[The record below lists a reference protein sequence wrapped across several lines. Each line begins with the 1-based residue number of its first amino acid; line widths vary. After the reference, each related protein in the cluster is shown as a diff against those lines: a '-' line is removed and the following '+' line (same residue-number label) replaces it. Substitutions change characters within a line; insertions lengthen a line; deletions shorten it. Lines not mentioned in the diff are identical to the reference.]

1 VIDFKYN
8 TYIMSI
14 EEFLKDRR
22 FIIQIFTDV
31 GVKPEYLNY
40 LNDIIDD
47 LSKLPENMDLYE
59 DDPTRTKGQILVQ
72 IAFMLDQKIISAMD
86 AAAASAAAAAAET
99 MASTRTAA
107 RAARAADKYDLGMDG
122 GRRRNTFR
130 RRMRKRRTR
139 RG

>member
-1 VIDFKYN
+1 
-8 TYIMSI
+8 MSI

-107 RAARAADKYDLGMDG
+107 RAARAADEYDLVWTVVEDARFAVVCVRDG
-122 GRRRNTFR
+122 RDVGNITFR
-130 RRMRKRRTR
+130 V
-139 RG
+139 